1 MWLDWVHPDNLGKPP
16 YFKVWNL
23 NQKVSFARK
32 HTNNTL
38 RNSRHESRDILRG
51 GLDVTWP
58 TTVFML
64 SVFSPGILSLQR
76 NICKSVQYCLLA
88 TQYHFLPPVYA
99 FLCPAGAG
107 SQGATVLRIPAI
119 LGEALVLRSGKRE
132 RSINHSIVFSA
143 AEGRCVCFG
152 R

>member
-1 MWLDWVHPDNLGKPP
+1 
-16 YFKVWNL
+16 
-23 NQKVSFARK
+23 
-32 HTNNTL
+32 
-38 RNSRHESRDILRG
+38 
-51 GLDVTWP
+51 
-58 TTVFML
+58 ML

-107 SQGATVLRIPAI
+107 SQEATVLRIPAS
-119 LGEALVLRSGKRE
+119 LGEELVLRSGERE
-132 RSINHSIVFSA
+132 RSINHGIVLSA

-152 R
+152 I